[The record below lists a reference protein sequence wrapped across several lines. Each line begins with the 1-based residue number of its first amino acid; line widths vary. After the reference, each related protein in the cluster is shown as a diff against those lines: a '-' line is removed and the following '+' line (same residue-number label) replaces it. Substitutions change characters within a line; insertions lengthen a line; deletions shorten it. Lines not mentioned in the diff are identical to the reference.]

1 MGKTCGLIG
10 SGFRPSDDA
19 CTYPYFIPGNAMVS
33 SYLNK
38 TSIMLGQIS
47 LVNKTQKF

>member
-10 SGFRPSDDA
+10 SAFRPSDDA
-19 CTYPYFIPGNAMVS
+19 CTFPYNIPGNAMVS

-38 TSIMLGQIS
+38 TSNMLKSIDMNQYS
-47 LVNKTQKF
+47 S